1 VVGGGAVPMALEA
14 RSGKSACPDK
24 NTTVSKPSFWLV
36 LHFQR
41 RMPPKGKGTC
51 AASLLA
57 YLYPANA
64 DEQKRE
70 LRCADGDVNLLNT
83 WTANSFMPLWK

>member
-1 VVGGGAVPMALEA
+1 MALEA

-41 RMPPKGKGTC
+41 KGCRPKRIT
-51 AASLLA
+51 
-57 YLYPANA
+57 
-64 DEQKRE
+64 
-70 LRCADGDVNLLNT
+70 
-83 WTANSFMPLWK
+83 